1 MNIAWMGLLLSALG
15 GLALGS
21 FANVVIYRVP
31 REKSIIKPR
40 STCVSCGYQIPWYD
54 NIPILSYLILGGT
67 CRHCKSAISLRYP
80 LVEFLT
86 AFLFMAVYWKF
97 GPSIE
102 AVWYMSL
109 MFILIIT
116 AFVDLDHLIIPRSF
130 ITAGVILAI
139 SGLFAFWDDRWISS
153 LIGAAMIS
161 GFLFLA
167 GILGKALF
175 KKESMGSGDVLLGIV
190 IGLFLGWKLSLMM
203 LFLTFFSAAVIL
215 LILMALKRVRAGVQV
230 PFGPFMA
237 IGAILSLF
245 FGHFL
250 IELYMTYVWI

>member
-1 MNIAWMGLLLSALG
+1 MNITWMGLMISALA

-31 REKSIIKPR
+31 REKSIVKPR
-40 STCVSCGYQIPWYD
+40 STCVSCGQQIPWYD
-54 NIPILSYLILGGT
+54 NIPILSYLILGGK
-67 CRHCKSAISLRYP
+67 CRFCKSTISSRYP

-86 AFLFMAVYWKF
+86 TFLFMAVYWKF
-97 GPSIE
+97 GLSIE

-109 MFILIIT
+109 MFVLIIT
-116 AFVDLDHLIIPRSF
+116 AFVDLDYLIIPQPF
-130 ITAGVILAI
+130 ITAGVIMAI
-139 SGLFAFWDDRWISS
+139 SGLVAFRGSRWISA
-153 LIGAAMIS
+153 LIGAAIIS

-167 GILGKALF
+167 GLFGKALF
-175 KKESMGSGDVLLGIV
+175 KKDSMGSGDVLLGIV
-190 IGLFLGWKLSLMM
+190 IGLFLGWELSLMM

-215 LILMALKRVRAGVQV
+215 LILMAMKRVRAGVQV

-237 IGAILSLF
+237 IGAVLSLF

-250 IELYMTYVWI
+250 IDMYMTYVWI